1 MPPKKCKDNEVLNP
15 TTDRC
20 IKIRG
25 QTYSRIF
32 PNRSEL
38 GKQIQN
44 RTRQARQARQT
55 RETRKKC
62 KPGEALNTHT
72 NRCIKIGT
80 QLYRHAL
87 RQGWIK
93 QDSDKKSSDKK
104 SSRTD
109 VPGVEETKDE
119 EGVEE
124 TKDEE
129 DVVRRGPRGSNS
141 SRTKKRNKCKNKDTF
156 MMFTD
161 VKDIEDNDFIMTDEG
176 FCFSAEELVAFIASE
191 AFNNKNP
198 HDLSKELFINDPL
211 NNEYIK
217 KHPELIAVIKSYFT
231 KKHKEQID
239 AIKVMER
246 NIEILYEICNTG
258 RICAF
263 NSATS
268 FDTDDSSGFARS
280 IDALAKLSQRLD
292 NLSEKEKEVYKYAI
306 KKTDEANKGEMCIHG
321 VGLYLMDYFIKM
333 FSKFDIEYDSMKT
346 GLYFFLHAINRK
358 KYLFIVSNEHRFT
371 YDTSKHPLMLSNN
384 EKYIKLIKPNMLE
397 SDLDRKSKVYENKC
411 AFDSD
416 MVTIESADSWKEIPD
431 WRKITLDDDICFDL
445 LFLVKIITTDLNNA
459 KNNNPYPKYPRNPFT
474 RKIFTQDELTHI
486 KILLDDNYVK
496 LNEPLNY
503 FLNEPSLWLNSIN
516 NDDDENRWR
525 NRMVDRLERANLRFV
540 RKVNIIHDELH
551 CIGEWNI
558 NSYPI
563 SPNENTILLFLQ
575 HGEDRYLNKLKR
587 LRPETTPDEY
597 YYRLRVNPSD
607 QTILVE
613 KLLRRPGGARAPPQ
627 RPGGPRAPPVVINPL
642 VGFDDPD

>member
-25 QTYSRIF
+25 GTYSKIY
-32 PNRSEL
+32 PNRSKL

-44 RTRQARQARQT
+44 RTRQ
-55 RETRKKC
+55 TRKKC

-104 SSRTD
+104 SSDKKSSDKKSSDKKSSRTD

-129 DVVRRGPRGSNS
+129 GVVRRDPRGSNS
-141 SRTKKRNKCKNKDTF
+141 SRTKKRNKCKNMDTF

-161 VKDIEDNDFIMTDEG
+161 VKDIEDSDFIMTDDG
-176 FCFSAEELVAFIASE
+176 FCFSAEELVSFISSE

-198 HDLSKELFINDPL
+198 HDISKELFINDPL

-217 KHPELIAVIKSYFT
+217 KHPELIAVIKSYFI

-239 AIKVMER
+239 AIKVIER
-246 NIEILYEICNTG
+246 NIDILYEICNTG

-268 FDTDDSSGFARS
+268 TDADDSSGFARS

-292 NLSEKEKEVYKYAI
+292 NLSAKEKEVYKYAI

-321 VGLYLMDYFIKM
+321 VGLYLIDYFIKM
-333 FSKFDIEYDSMKT
+333 FSQFDKEYDSMKT
-346 GLYFFLHAINRK
+346 GLYFFHRSINRK
-358 KYLFIVSNEHRFT
+358 EYVFIVSNEHRFT
-371 YDTSKHPLMLSNN
+371 YDTSKHPWMLNN
-384 EKYIKLIKPNMLE
+384 NKNYIKLIKKSMLE

-416 MVTIESADSWKEIPD
+416 MVTIESADSWKEIHD
-431 WRKITLDDDICFDL
+431 WRKITLSDDICFDL
-445 LFLVKIITTDLNNA
+445 LFIIKIITTDLNNA

-486 KILLDDNYVK
+486 KILLDDNYVI
-496 LNEPLNY
+496 LNEPLKY

-525 NRMVDRLERANLRFV
+525 NRIVVRLERASLRFV

-575 HGEDRYLNKLKR
+575 RGEDRYLNKLKR
-587 LRPETTPDEY
+587 LRSETTPDAY
-597 YYRLRVNPSD
+597 YYRLRVNLST
-607 QTILVE
+607 QTILVD
-613 KLLRRPGGARAPPQ
+613 KLLKMGR
-627 RPGGPRAPPVVINPL
+627 
-642 VGFDDPD
+642 DHD